1 MWSLRYAND
10 LDAEKWKKQ
19 KQSPQNI
26 ITYLPHL
33 MLIDQNGSKTF
44 CCRKIQ
50 NQTLKYST
58 VNYDVLNL
66 VFYTFFRLKQNSTV
80 GER

>member
-1 MWSLRYAND
+1 MEETKTIATKYLHISATP
-10 LDAEKWKKQ
+10 DA
-19 KQSPQNI
+19 
-26 ITYLPHL
+26 
-33 MLIDQNGSKTF
+33 IDQNGSKTF